1 MYQNKNALVL
11 GIFLKIILNLGFY
24 EDQISDGLRLKETLE
39 RLVPILL
46 TDLFKYTLKRP
57 YKSHSYNY
65 NMILPY

>member
-46 TDLFKYTLKRP
+46 TDLNTP
-57 YKSHSYNY
+57 
-65 NMILPY
+65 